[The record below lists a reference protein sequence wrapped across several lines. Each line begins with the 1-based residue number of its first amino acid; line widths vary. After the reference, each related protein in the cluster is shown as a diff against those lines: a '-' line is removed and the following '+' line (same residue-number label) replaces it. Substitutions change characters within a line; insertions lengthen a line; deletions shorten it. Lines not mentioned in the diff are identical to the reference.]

1 MVAPLFVIWSMHAW
15 FSQNIGEHS
24 NRKNNYKQKS
34 QFLFAKRCRFLFN
47 ILAVTFNLAFVSVT
61 LRCGDAAHK
70 RDEDVSRALRSHQA
84 FVVVSQASR
93 VYQQVPLR

>member
-1 MVAPLFVIWSMHAW
+1 MVAPMFVIWSMHAW

-34 QFLFAKRCRFLFN
+34 HFLFAKQCRFLFN

-61 LRCGDAAHK
+61 LRCGVAAHK
-70 RDEDVSRALRSHQA
+70 RDEDVSRALRSRQA